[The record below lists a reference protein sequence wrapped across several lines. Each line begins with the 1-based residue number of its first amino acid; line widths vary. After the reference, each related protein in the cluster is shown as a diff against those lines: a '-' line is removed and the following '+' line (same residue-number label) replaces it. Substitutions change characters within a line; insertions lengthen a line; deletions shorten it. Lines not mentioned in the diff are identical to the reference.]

1 MNNIIYVLLIPMLT
15 FISIV
20 AIGASVIISRNQ
32 KKMIAAVR
40 LRNDILLDIPA
51 EEKTKKFKFIQI
63 LAKIGNLVSHGN
75 TKKDLNEQ
83 LMRVGYLSSAAP
95 AVYTGIKISLLVI
108 GLGAMTFF
116 LAPLKISAS
125 TKFILIILGAS
136 VLSFI
141 PNVAVAMKL
150 KKRHHEI
157 RRHLPAAMDLLE
169 ICVSSGI
176 GLDMAWS
183 IVSDEIKQVSPILA
197 DAMSLTN
204 FEINLGA
211 SRTEA
216 MHHMADRTGAEE
228 LSSFAAIL
236 IQSERF
242 GTSIA
247 DVLKVYAD
255 SVREQI
261 RSQAEELAEKMAV
274 KLIFPMVLFMFP
286 AILIV
291 LAGPAFISLS
301 KTLAAN

>member
-1 MNNIIYVLLIPMLT
+1 
-15 FISIV
+15 
-20 AIGASVIISRNQ
+20 
-32 KKMIAAVR
+32 
-40 LRNDILLDIPA
+40 
-51 EEKTKKFKFIQI
+51 
-63 LAKIGNLVSHGN
+63 
-75 TKKDLNEQ
+75 
-83 LMRVGYLSSAAP
+83 
-95 AVYTGIKISLLVI
+95 
-108 GLGAMTFF
+108 
-116 LAPLKISAS
+116 
-125 TKFILIILGAS
+125 
-136 VLSFI
+136 
-141 PNVAVAMKL
+141 
-150 KKRHHEI
+150 
-157 RRHLPAAMDLLE
+157 
-169 ICVSSGI
+169 
-176 GLDMAWS
+176 MAWS